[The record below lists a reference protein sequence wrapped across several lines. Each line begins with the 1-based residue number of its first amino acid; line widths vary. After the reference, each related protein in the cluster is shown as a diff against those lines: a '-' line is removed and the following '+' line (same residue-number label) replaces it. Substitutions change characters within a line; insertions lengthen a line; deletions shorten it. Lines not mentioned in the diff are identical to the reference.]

1 MSNENKKDEPD
12 NSFIKNSE
20 GKQLGLV
27 AEFIGFLATNKKY
40 WMIPILVVLL
50 ILGALILL
58 GGTSVAPFIYPFF

>member
-20 GKQLGLV
+20 GEQPGLV
-27 AEFIGFLATNKKY
+27 AEFIGFLSTNKKY
-40 WMIPILVVLL
+40 WMIPILLVLL

>member
-1 MSNENKKDEPD
+1 MSNENNKDEPD

-20 GKQLGLV
+20 GKQPGLV
-27 AEFIGFLATNKKY
+27 AEFIGFLAMNKKY
-40 WMIPILVVLL
+40 WMIPILIVLL